1 VGGLGDVVTSLSRA
15 VQELGHT
22 VEIVLPKYG
31 FLSSSPL
38 LNNLEWD
45 CKFQWGG
52 CEHNVYTQ
60 IVEDVRVFFIDSQVR
75 VITHVITPSP
85 HHTHIRALHRPL
97 SSARP
102 PRSSSQTARG

>member
-85 HHTHIRALHRPL
+85 QP
-97 SSARP
+97 
-102 PRSSSQTARG
+102 